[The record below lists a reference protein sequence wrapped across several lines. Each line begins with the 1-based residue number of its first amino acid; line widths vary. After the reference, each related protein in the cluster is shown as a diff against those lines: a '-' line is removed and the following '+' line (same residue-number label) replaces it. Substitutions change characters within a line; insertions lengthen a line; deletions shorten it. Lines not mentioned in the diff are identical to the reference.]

1 MAEQINDKKVFSL
14 LEVTRS
20 IQKTLAERYTTS
32 FWVKAEMNKLNFYRQ
47 SGHSYPELVEKKDG
61 KIIAE
66 IRANLWRDDYRR
78 INSLFQELLH
88 EPLKDGIKVLMLA
101 KVNYDPVYGL
111 SLTIVDI
118 DPSFT
123 LGDLEREK
131 QENLQ
136 RLRKEGLFNL
146 NKLLEMPL
154 LPKRIAI
161 ISVETSKGYAD
172 FMSVVQN
179 NPWGYHF
186 FHMLFPALLQGDKSA
201 ADITRQLN
209 RIRNVAHHFD
219 VVAIIRGGGGDVGLT
234 CYNDF
239 NLASTIC
246 QFPIPVIT
254 GIGHSTNETIA
265 EMVAHVNAITPTK
278 LAEYLIQLF
287 HNFSVPVQEAEK
299 KIIERSRQILLDE
312 HNRFAAET
320 RLFKSVT
327 ESALHDNRQQLKQN
341 AILLRKDSQVLL
353 KEQRQVLKQFGQ
365 QLQQQVNQFI
375 RDRHTGLQNIAR
387 QVEIMSPASVLQRG
401 YSITRI
407 NGKSVKNVRELK
419 PGDEISTHLYKGNIS
434 SVVTSLHK
442 REPNE

>member
-1 MAEQINDKKVFSL
+1 M
-14 LEVTRS
+14 
-20 IQKTLAERYTTS
+20 ERYTSS

-47 SGHSYPELVEKKDG
+47 SGHAYPELVEKKEG

-78 INSLFQELLH
+78 INLLFQEVLH

-101 KVNYDPVYGL
+101 KVGYDPVYGL
-111 SLTIVDI
+111 SLTILDI

-136 RLRKEGLFNL
+136 RLRNEGLFNL

-161 ISVETSKGYAD
+161 ISVETSKGYSD
-172 FMSVVQN
+172 FMSVLDN
-179 NPWGYHF
+179 NPWGYRF

-209 RIRNVAHHFD
+209 RIRSVSHHFD

-234 CYNDF
+234 CYNDYK
-239 NLASTIC
+239 LASIVC

-254 GIGHSTNETIA
+254 GIGHSTNETIT
-265 EMVAHVNAITPTK
+265 EMVSHFNAITPTK
-278 LAEYLIQLF
+278 LAEYLMQLF

-299 KIIERSRQILLDE
+299 NIIEKSRQLLANE
-312 HNRFAAET
+312 NNRFTAEF
-320 RLFKSVT
+320 RSFKLVT
-327 ESALHDNRQQLKQN
+327 QRALNDNQQQLKQH
-341 AILLRKDSQVLL
+341 AVLLRKDSKVVL
-353 KEQRQVLKQFGQ
+353 KEAYQVLKQFRQ
-365 QLQQQVNQFI
+365 QLQQHSAQTL
-375 RDRHTGLQNIAR
+375 RDKQTELHNIAK
-387 QVEIMSPASVLQRG
+387 QVDLMSPASVLQRG

-407 NGKSVKNVRELK
+407 NGKLVKDIKDLK
-419 PGDEISTHLYKGNIS
+419 PGDEISTHLYEGNIS

-442 REPNE
+442 QEPNE

>member
-1 MAEQINDKKVFSL
+1 MAEQINDRKVFSL

-20 IQKTLAERYTTS
+20 IQKTLMERYTSS

-47 SGHSYPELVEKKDG
+47 SGHAYPELVEKKEG

-78 INSLFQELLH
+78 INLLFQEVLH

-101 KVNYDPVYGL
+101 KVGYDPVYGL
-111 SLTIVDI
+111 SLTILDI

-136 RLRKEGLFNL
+136 RLRNEGLFNL

-161 ISVETSKGYAD
+161 ISVETSKGYSD
-172 FMSVVQN
+172 FMSVLDN
-179 NPWGYHF
+179 NPWGYRF

-209 RIRNVAHHFD
+209 RIRSVSHHFD

-234 CYNDF
+234 CYNDYK
-239 NLASTIC
+239 LASIVC

-254 GIGHSTNETIA
+254 GIGHSTNETIT
-265 EMVAHVNAITPTK
+265 EMVSHFNAITPTK
-278 LAEYLIQLF
+278 LAEYLMQLF

-299 KIIERSRQILLDE
+299 NIIEKSRQLLANE
-312 HNRFAAET
+312 NNRFTAEF
-320 RLFKSVT
+320 RSFKLVT
-327 ESALHDNRQQLKQN
+327 QRALNDNQQQLKQH
-341 AILLRKDSQVLL
+341 AVLLRKDSKVVL
-353 KEQRQVLKQFGQ
+353 KEAYQVLKQFRQ
-365 QLQQQVNQFI
+365 QLQQHSAQTL
-375 RDRHTGLQNIAR
+375 RDKQTELHNIAK
-387 QVEIMSPASVLQRG
+387 QVDLMSPASVLQRG

-407 NGKSVKNVRELK
+407 NGKLVKDIKDLK
-419 PGDEISTHLYKGNIS
+419 PGDEISTHLYEGNIS

-442 REPNE
+442 QEPNE

>member
-1 MAEQINDKKVFSL
+1 MSEQINDRKVFSL

-20 IQKTLAERYTTS
+20 IQKTLADRYTSS

-47 SGHSYPELVEKKDG
+47 SGHAYPELVEKKDG

-66 IRANLWRDDYRR
+66 IRSNLWRDDYRR
-78 INSLFQELLH
+78 INLLFQELLH
-88 EPLKDGIKVLMLA
+88 EPLKDGIKVLMLV
-101 KVNYDPVYGL
+101 KVNFDPVYGL
-111 SLTIVDI
+111 SLTILDI

-154 LPKRIAI
+154 LPQRIAI

-172 FMSVVQN
+172 FTNVVNN
-179 NPWGYHF
+179 NPWNYRF
-186 FHMLFPALLQGDKSA
+186 FQVLFPALLQGDKSA

-209 RIRNVAHHFD
+209 RIRSVVHHFD

-239 NLASTIC
+239 TLASTIC

-265 EMVAHVNAITPTK
+265 EMVAHTNAITPTK

-299 KIIERSRQILLDE
+299 KIIERARQILLDGY
-312 HNRFAAET
+312 NNFAAET
-320 RLFKSVT
+320 RLFRFAT
-327 ESALHDNRQQLKQN
+327 EAVLHNNRQQLNQN
-341 AILLRKDSQVLL
+341 AVLLRKDTDTTL
-353 KEQRQVLKQFGQ
+353 KEQRQLLKQNAQ
-365 QLQQQVNQFI
+365 QLQQQTRQSL
-375 RDRHTGLQNIAR
+375 RDKYTQLDGMAR
-387 QVEIMSPASVLQRG
+387 QVELMSPVNVLKRG
-401 YSITRI
+401 YSITLI
-407 NGKSVKNVRELK
+407 NGKSVKDPAGLAE
-419 PGDEISTHLYKGNIS
+419 GDEIVTRLYRGNIS

-442 REPNE
+442 QEPNE